1 MHLFQRYADN
11 PRLERFFILQLRE
24 FTVCGNVDF
33 LQDVVRIVYHTHAV
47 SHESLHCRS
56 VALKQLLKLIHISA
70 SLHYIKT
77 GFTYIDGILHRKVHF
92 RKKNKLRKTLQS
104 LSSDLPDKM
113 RPLTFFCLRESEF
126 FLTESDTFHE
136 ERHISGKNAHCLLS
150 LFILVCFS
158 GSASV
163 YGVPI
168 LA

>member
-1 MHLFQRYADN
+1 MLIIHGLKDSLF
-11 PRLERFFILQLRE
+11 FS
-24 FTVCGNVDF
+24 CGN
-33 LQDVVRIVYHTHAV
+33 LLYAV

-92 RKKNKLRKTLQS
+92 REKNKPRKNPRS
-104 LSSDLPDKM
+104 LSSLLSDKM

-126 FLTESDTFHE
+126 FLAESDTFHE
-136 ERHISGKNAHCLLS
+136 ERHISCENAHGLLS

-158 GSASV
+158 RSASV